1 MLRKLTAAFIVIAAL
16 TLSHVAAIAQE
27 TAGVV
32 EKIRGEAFQLAGGTN
47 KPLSVGAAIHAGDLV
62 TTGDD
67 ARLLIRFLDQSTL
80 TMGEKAQMAID
91 EMVYVPEG
99 RNPERGEQTL
109 KFVTGVFQYVS
120 GKISHSDRTQ
130 VALNTPVATIGIRGT
145 RLLAGELQV
154 GMPVGQSHYGFQILE
169 GAIDVIAPMGT
180 VTLDEPGEGT
190 FLPLTGQAAPTPV
203 RQWTA
208 EEAAEAANAVRF

>member
-1 MLRKLTAAFIVIAAL
+1 VIKKQYARTLESTRYFLSLNVKRKKQMLRKLTAAFIVIAAL

-91 EMVYVPEG
+91 EMVYVPAG

-109 KFVTGVFQYVS
+109 KFVTGVFRLQRSVFAVPACWPVNFRS
-120 GKISHSDRTQ
+120 ACPWGSRITAFRFLKVPSTSSH
-130 VALNTPVATIGIRGT
+130 PW
-145 RLLAGELQV
+145 
-154 GMPVGQSHYGFQILE
+154 
-169 GAIDVIAPMGT
+169 
-180 VTLDEPGEGT
+180 
-190 FLPLTGQAAPTPV
+190 V
-203 RQWTA
+203 R
-208 EEAAEAANAVRF
+208 